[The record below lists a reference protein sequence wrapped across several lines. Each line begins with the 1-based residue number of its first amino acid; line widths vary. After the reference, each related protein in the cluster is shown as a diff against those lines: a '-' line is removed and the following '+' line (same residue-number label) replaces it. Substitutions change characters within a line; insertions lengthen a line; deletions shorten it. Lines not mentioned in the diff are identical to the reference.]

1 MLVRTTRFANLH
13 VEADDILTFPAGLLG
28 LEECRHWVL
37 LADVHNDALGW
48 LQSTSRPEVA
58 LAVVS
63 PRRFVADYQFRVY
76 RSQLQ
81 PLELTEVCDA
91 QVLVILGKHDGQ
103 ITLNLKAPIV
113 INLARHLGRQV
124 VANDE
129 LPIRYRLSE
138 TVAPL
143 RKSA

>member
-28 LEECRHWVL
+28 LEDCRHWVL
-37 LADVHNDALGW
+37 LADAHNDALGW

-58 LAVVS
+58 LALVS
-63 PRRFVADYQFRVY
+63 PRRFVPDYQFRVY
-76 RSQLQ
+76 RSQLE
-81 PLELTEVCDA
+81 PLQLTDVHDG
-91 QVLVILGKHDGQ
+91 QVLVIVGKHDGQ
-103 ITLNLKAPIV
+103 ITLNLKAPVV
-113 INLARHLGRQV
+113 INLQRHLGRQV

-129 LPIRYRLSE
+129 LPIRHRLSDAA
-138 TVAPL
+138 APL